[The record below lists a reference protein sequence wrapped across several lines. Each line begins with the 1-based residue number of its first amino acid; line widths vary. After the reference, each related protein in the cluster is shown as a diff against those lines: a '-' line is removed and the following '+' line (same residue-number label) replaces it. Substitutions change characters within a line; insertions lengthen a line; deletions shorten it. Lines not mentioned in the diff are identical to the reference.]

1 MTENT
6 KKNIIIGCWL
16 AFAAPFVIIT
26 ILILSIVIF
35 ADIPSGEEI
44 ENPKR
49 VLVTQVL
56 SEDGKVLTTF
66 QSTENR
72 MLVRYDEISPY
83 VSDHLFVTSALLLTQ
98 LCDMEHNIYEPVFS
112 SSR

>member
-1 MTENT
+1 MTEKS
-6 KKNIIIGCWL
+6 KKNIIVGCWI
-16 AFAAPFVIIT
+16 AFATPFV
-26 ILILSIVIF
+26 VIALFLLLVVCF

-72 MLVRYDEISPY
+72 MLVRYNEISPY
-83 VSDHLFVTSALLLTQ
+83 AVQAAIATEDARFYKHSGIDFTSLGRVA
-98 LCDMEHNIYEPVFS
+98 V
-112 SSR
+112 